1 LRNVRAFVLAA
12 LLGLAT
18 VPTALAADPVLVGA
32 GDIADCPE
40 HPGADLTANL
50 IDGIAGTVMAIGDTV
65 QEIGTAAEFSDCY
78 APSWGRFLDRTRPA
92 VGNHE
97 YVTDNAQPYFDYFG
111 AAADPQDRGGW
122 YAYNLG
128 SWRIYVLN
136 SNCDKGIDC
145 DAQLRWL
152 KTALRTHPRDC
163 IAAYWH
169 HPMWSSFY
177 KSSTYTMVHP
187 FYKALYAAN
196 ADVLINGHH
205 HVYER
210 FRPLKP
216 DGTYS
221 RKGIREFTVGT
232 GGTSRMAVL
241 REVQAGSVKY
251 RMNTWGVLK
260 LTLHPGAYDYQFIA
274 AGSPTENVAS
284 GTVLDSGIGGC

>member
-1 LRNVRAFVLAA
+1 VLAA
-12 LLGLAT
+12 LLGVVSVT
-18 VPTALAADPVLVGA
+18 TAVAADPVLLGA

-65 QEIGTAAEFSDCY
+65 QEIGAVSEYSDCY
-78 APSWGRFLDRTRPA
+78 DPTWGRFLDRTRPA

-111 AAADPQDRGGW
+111 AASGPQNRGGW

-136 SNCDKGIDC
+136 SNCNKGIDC

-152 KTALRTHPRDC
+152 KIALRSHPRDC

-177 KSSTYTMVHP
+177 KSSTYAMVHP
-187 FYKALYAAN
+187 FYKALYAYN
-196 ADVLINGHH
+196 ADVLITGHH
-205 HVYER
+205 HAYER
-210 FRPLKP
+210 FRPLTP
-216 DGTYS
+216 DGIYS
-221 RKGIREFTVGT
+221 RKGVRQFTVGT
-232 GGTSRMAVL
+232 GGTADWQDL
-241 REVQAGSVKY
+241 REVQAGSRK
-251 RMNTWGVLK
+251 RINNIWGVLK
-260 LTLHPGAYDYQFIA
+260 LTLHPGSYDYQFIA
-274 AGSPTENVAS
+274 AGSPMLDVTS
-284 GTVLDSGIGGC
+284 GAVLDSGKGGC